1 MQNENCKMKIS
12 NFGFV
17 LLSVA
22 LAAAPAWAL
31 TVSEVARE
39 LSCRCGCG
47 MTVDACNHTNCPFSI
62 PTRKTIDEKIAAG
75 MTREAIVQGFVAQYG
90 EEVLAAP
97 TKKGFNLTAWVLP
110 FVMLLVGGGIVRG
123 VVRRWSRPGAQ
134 AAPEAQGEQPAAG
147 EDDEYRAKMER
158 ELKELDK

>member
-1 MQNENCKMKIS
+1 MKIA
-12 NFGFV
+12 NFWLT

-22 LAAAPAWAL
+22 LTAAPAGAL

-62 PTRKTIDEKIAAG
+62 PTRKSIGEKIAAG
-75 MTREAIVQGFVAQYG
+75 MTQEAIMKEFVAQYG

-110 FVMLLVGGGIVRG
+110 FVMLLVGGGIVRA
-123 VVRRWSRPGAQ
+123 VVRRWSRPEAQ
-134 AAPEAQGEQPAAG
+134 VASETQGEQPSAG
-147 EDDEYRAKMER
+147 EDDEYRAKMEKD
-158 ELKELDK
+158 LKALDR